1 MEQINSP
8 IRDRQS
14 ESNLPVAMQQLSP
27 DVLQKT
33 MLVRQNYGSRSEF
46 MTKLNPS
53 TQLAVGRMGDQAHFD
68 GSPSLAILR
77 KTYGEG
83 FPTTWLLPQIFDLVV
98 YSNSKGTLN
107 EQQAE
112 FLAEAIAQEY
122 FFLTSSELLLFFYR
136 FKLGKYG
143 HFYGTVD
150 PMRITQALDTFCDER
165 LRAIAERDKQ
175 EEERRRA
182 EEEKNATTINCEEY
196 CERHGYP
203 VMHSITD
210 IIFYEMAREAEEA
223 AKVKPPTD
231 CESKS

>member
-1 MEQINSP
+1 
-8 IRDRQS
+8 
-14 ESNLPVAMQQLSP
+14 
-27 DVLQKT
+27 
-33 MLVRQNYGSRSEF
+33 
-46 MTKLNPS
+46 MTKLNPN
-53 TQLAVGRMGDQAHFD
+53 TQITVGRMGDQAHFD

-77 KTYGEG
+77 KTYGDG
-83 FPTTWLLPQIFDLVV
+83 FPGTWLLPQILDLVV

-112 FLAEAIAQEY
+112 FLAEVIAQEY

-150 PMRITQALDTFCDER
+150 PMRITKALDEFCDER

-182 EEEKNATTINCEEY
+182 EEEKNATKINCEEY

-223 AKVKPPTD
+223 KKKNEKVNPP
-231 CESKS
+231 SA